1 MPEFNAAQK
10 EAIYSEN
17 KSILAS
23 AGAGAG
29 KTSVMSERVIEQILN
44 HGKTVDQMLVV
55 TFTNE
60 AAYSMKDKIRKRLN
74 EIVEAPSSVVSEEQR
89 KAAASA
95 LLQIHSA
102 SISTIHSFCMNVLR
116 NGYML
121 VNIDPS
127 FGIVEDVI
135 RKQYFRK
142 AVRQAID
149 NIAGKNFPA
158 ADKRLFGYFKR
169 SVSASKIED
178 ICMELHNTLMGVP
191 EPYEHMHKMISDIT
205 LTEVAALL
213 LTVAAIRLIS
223 HRDFLGIT

>member
-1 MPEFNAAQK
+1 MPEFNEAQR
-10 EAIYSEN
+10 EAIYSDN

-29 KTSVMSERVIEQILN
+29 KTSVMSERVVEQILN
-44 HGKTVDQMLVV
+44 HHKGIDQMLVV

-74 EIVEAPSSVVSEEQR
+74 AVVEDTSRAVTNDQR
-89 KAAASA
+89 KAAATA

-116 NGYML
+116 SGYML

-127 FGIVEDVI
+127 FGIVEDVM
-135 RKQYFRK
+135 RNQYFKK

-149 NIAGKNFPA
+149 NIADKSFPA
-158 ADKRLFGYFKR
+158 PARGKPPAGNNTWPPADR
-169 SVSASKIED
+169 
-178 ICMELHNTLMGVP
+178 CMQP
-191 EPYEHMHKMISDIT
+191 P
-205 LTEVAALL
+205 
-213 LTVAAIRLIS
+213 AAIP
-223 HRDFLGIT
+223 HN